1 MVRYGVELYCKTS
14 KTKTKLEN
22 EVCNIFGVKSIANNT
37 FMCADGRK
45 FFVYPDE
52 LTHSGKMIKKN
63 LQTLLTMNCHRLIIV
78 RHATTGDFH
87 FGKIKPNASTSKG
100 SLPRLRIYPGD
111 IVF

>member
-14 KTKTKLEN
+14 KTKTKLED
-22 EVCNIFGVKSIANNT
+22 EVCNIFGVRSIGNNT

-52 LTHSGKMIKKN
+52 MTHSGKMIKKN
-63 LQTLLTMNCHRLIIV
+63 LETLLTINCDRLIIV
-78 RHATTGDFH
+78 RHATT
-87 FGKIKPNASTSKG
+87 GKIKPNASTSKG
-100 SLPRLRIYPGD
+100 GLPRLRIYPGD

>member
-22 EVCNIFGVKSIANNT
+22 EVCNIFGVRSIGNNT

-52 LTHSGKMIKKN
+52 MTHSGKMIKKN
-63 LQTLLTMNCHRLIIV
+63 LETLLTINCDRLIIV
-78 RHATTGDFH
+78 RHATT
-87 FGKIKPNASTSKG
+87 GKIKPNASTSKG
-100 SLPRLRIYPGD
+100 GLPRLRIYPGD